1 MLYLNDEHIRNIGW
15 DWFRLT
21 DIIRQ
26 VVALQDQGETVHPLK
41 PYLRFGDPSNRII
54 AMPAYVGGGL
64 QLAGIKWIASFPKN
78 RIAGLPR
85 AHNTIILND
94 TNTGKPRGFLK
105 SSLLNGTR
113 TAAVSGVML
122 RSYLEAREPGSVSI
136 GIVGWG
142 PVGRLHLEMC
152 AALLGSRLKQV
163 YLYDLEPIQLDSV
176 PEDLRSRTVIE
187 SNWRQVYRQSDVFLT
202 CTVSDHRYIDER
214 PREGMLLLH
223 VSLRDYQPESIRH
236 LQALVV
242 DDWQEVCRENT
253 DLEQLHLRYGLQ
265 QQDTKDLAD
274 VVLRQGLNDYTASEP
289 ILFSPMGLGIFD
301 LGVAGYYLEQAEQ
314 LGLGTVLED

>member
-1 MLYLNDEHIRNIGW
+1 MLYLNDGHIRDIGW
-15 DWFRLT
+15 DWSRLT

-26 VVALQDQGETVHPLK
+26 VITIQDQGETVHPLK

-54 AMPAYVGGGL
+54 AMPAYVGGDL

-78 RIAGLPR
+78 RKVGLPR
-85 AHNTIILND
+85 AHNSIILND
-94 TNTGKPRGFLK
+94 TGTGRPRGFLK

-122 RSYLEAREPGSVSI
+122 QSYLEMRDPESVSV

-152 AALLGSRLKQV
+152 AELLGSRLKQV
-163 YLYDLEPIQLDSV
+163 YLYDLEPIQLDTI
-176 PEDLRSRTVIE
+176 PEALRSKAVIE
-187 SNWRQVYRQSDVFLT
+187 QDWRQVYRKSDVFMT
-202 CTVSDHRYIDER
+202 CTVSEQRYIDER
-214 PREGMLLLH
+214 PREGALLLH
-223 VSLRDYQPESIRH
+223 VSLRDYLPESIRH
-236 LQALVV
+236 LKALVV

-253 DLEQLHLRYGLQ
+253 DMEQLHLRHGLQ
-265 QQDTKDLAD
+265 RQDTITLAD
-274 VVLRQGLNDYTASEP
+274 VVLRQGLSGYGASETV
-289 ILFSPMGLGIFD
+289 LFSPMGLGIFD
-301 LGVAGYYLEQAEQ
+301 MGVAGYYMKQAEE